1 LPIKL
6 RQGVGSNG
14 SFLADF
20 EGVELIGEAEGGVQ
34 AVEMIE
40 RKEPELV
47 LPDT

>member
-1 LPIKL
+1 MKL
-6 RQGVGSNG
+6 RQGVGSKG

-20 EGVELIGEAEGGVQ
+20 EGVELIGEAEGDVR

-40 RKEPELV
+40 REEPELV